1 MTDYRIHRV
10 LTEKLDEAIY
20 HGFMLPLRTHYPF
33 WSTPSDLLQFLFVG
47 EGNVLRAFASST
59 PVWWHLLSLR
69 KVLSP
74 GHPGKVRFSLHL
86 ALPMSWRVTYD
97 QLRKKDVSPSNR
109 SIMKK
114 QAHYTPDTPIKA
126 SAQAAG
132 YLREDFRDLDHEES
146 WILLLNG
153 AHLPLAKK
161 MITVGTIKSTQI
173 DHRRIIKEALLTNAT
188 AIILFHNHPS
198 GTPVPSVADINETNK
213 LKKACDIFD
222 ISLLDHIILTDESY
236 YSFAEETQN
245 KF

>member
-1 MTDYRIHRV
+1 M
-10 LTEKLDEAIY
+10 
-20 HGFMLPLRTHYPF
+20 
-33 WSTPSDLLQFLFVG
+33 
-47 EGNVLRAFASST
+47 N
-59 PVWWHLLSLR
+59 
-69 KVLSP
+69 
-74 GHPGKVRFSLHL
+74 
-86 ALPMSWRVTYD
+86 
-97 QLRKKDVSPSNR
+97 
-109 SIMKK
+109 K
-114 QAHYTPDTPIKA
+114 QANNDYLTPIKA

-153 AHLPLAKK
+153 ANQPLAKK

-173 DHRRIIKEALLTNAT
+173 DHRRIIKEAQLTNAT

-198 GTPVPSVADINETNK
+198 GTPAPSVADINETNK
-213 LKKACDIFD
+213 LRKACDILD

>member
-1 MTDYRIHRV
+1 
-10 LTEKLDEAIY
+10 
-20 HGFMLPLRTHYPF
+20 
-33 WSTPSDLLQFLFVG
+33 
-47 EGNVLRAFASST
+47 
-59 PVWWHLLSLR
+59 
-69 KVLSP
+69 
-74 GHPGKVRFSLHL
+74 
-86 ALPMSWRVTYD
+86 
-97 QLRKKDVSPSNR
+97 
-109 SIMKK
+109 MKK

-173 DHRRIIKEALLTNAT
+173 DHRRIIKEALLCNAT

-198 GTPVPSVADINETNK
+198 GNPAPSASDMNETNK

-222 ISLLDHIILTDESY
+222 ISLLDHIILADTTY
-236 YSFAEETQN
+236 YSFAEELSSSKTL
-245 KF
+245 K

>member
-1 MTDYRIHRV
+1 M
-10 LTEKLDEAIY
+10 
-20 HGFMLPLRTHYPF
+20 
-33 WSTPSDLLQFLFVG
+33 
-47 EGNVLRAFASST
+47 N
-59 PVWWHLLSLR
+59 
-69 KVLSP
+69 
-74 GHPGKVRFSLHL
+74 
-86 ALPMSWRVTYD
+86 
-97 QLRKKDVSPSNR
+97 
-109 SIMKK
+109 K
-114 QAHYTPDTPIKA
+114 QANNVYLTPIKA

-198 GTPVPSVADINETNK
+198 GTPAPSVADINETNK

-222 ISLLDHIILTDESY
+222 ISLLDHIILSDNSY

-245 KF
+245 KFLCLNPK

>member
-1 MTDYRIHRV
+1 
-10 LTEKLDEAIY
+10 
-20 HGFMLPLRTHYPF
+20 
-33 WSTPSDLLQFLFVG
+33 
-47 EGNVLRAFASST
+47 
-59 PVWWHLLSLR
+59 
-69 KVLSP
+69 
-74 GHPGKVRFSLHL
+74 
-86 ALPMSWRVTYD
+86 
-97 QLRKKDVSPSNR
+97 
-109 SIMKK
+109 MKK

-153 AHLPLAKK
+153 ANLPLAKK

-173 DHRRIIKEALLTNAT
+173 DHRRIIKEALMCNATAIILFHNLCNAT

-198 GTPVPSVADINETNK
+198 GNPAPSASDMNETNK

-222 ISLLDHIILTDESY
+222 ISLLDHIILADTTY

>member
-1 MTDYRIHRV
+1 MVPVIFFSGRLLFSFNPSLPYICKTDSSEGECAPYCC
-10 LTEKLDEAIY
+10 
-20 HGFMLPLRTHYPF
+20 
-33 WSTPSDLLQFLFVG
+33 LFCSGMV
-47 EGNVLRAFASST
+47 
-59 PVWWHLLSLR
+59 HLLSLR

-74 GHPGKVRFSLHL
+74 GHSGKVRFALHL
-86 ALPMSWRVTYD
+86 ALPMSYRVTYD

-173 DHRRIIKEALLTNAT
+173 DHRRIIKEALLCNAT

-198 GTPVPSVADINETNK
+198 GNPAPSASDMNETNK

-222 ISLLDHIILTDESY
+222 ISLLDHIILSDNSY

>member
-1 MTDYRIHRV
+1 
-10 LTEKLDEAIY
+10 
-20 HGFMLPLRTHYPF
+20 ML
-33 WSTPSDLLQFLFVG
+33 
-47 EGNVLRAFASST
+47 
-59 PVWWHLLSLR
+59 HLLLRHGVISFHFAKLCHPDIPARSASL
-69 KVLSP
+69 ST
-74 GHPGKVRFSLHL
+74 
-86 ALPMSWRVTYD
+86 LPCQCPTGVTD
-97 QLRKKDVSPSNR
+97 CMLRKKDVSPSNR

-126 SAQAAG
+126 SAQAARF
-132 YLREDFRDLDHEES
+132 LREDLRSLDHEES

-153 AHLPLAKK
+153 ANLPLAKK

-198 GTPVPSVADINETNK
+198 GNPAPSVSDINETNK

-222 ISLLDHIILTDESY
+222 ISLLDHIIVTDKTY
-236 YSFAEETQN
+236 YSFADETQN